1 MNDVVTGDVLKCS
14 IPGGKFALAV
24 ADPMYDYG
32 QDDAAL
38 AAVSEACRRAGG
50 WLAPNGTMLCY
61 GWPED
66 IACLFAG
73 LRGGGWWKS
82 ARILQWHY
90 TNKNSPGCRSWQ
102 RSHES
107 ILELGGGDGTLPN
120 LDAARVPYKDWGNVR
135 RRDGKGRPD
144 SPTKQ
149 RGYSKRSMRRY
160 HELGAL
166 PRDIIGIP
174 ALAGGAAQREGRCHP
189 FQKPIAICTLFVAAY
204 TSPGDA
210 VLDLYSGSGALS
222 LACKAMGRG
231 SLAVELNPVY
241 AETARER
248 LSGLDAEELL
258 RHAWHTVRR

>member
-1 MNDVVTGDVLKCS
+1 MNNVITDDVLKFDALDW
-14 IPGGKFALAV
+14 KFALAI

-32 QDDAAL
+32 RDEDAL
-38 AAVSEACRRAGG
+38 AAVAKACRLAGE
-50 WLAPNGTMLCY
+50 WLMPNGTMLCY

-66 IACLFAG
+66 VACLFAE

-107 ILELGGGDGTLPN
+107 ILELGGDGPIPN
-120 LDAARVPYKDWGNVR
+120 LDAARVPYKDWKNVV

-149 RGYSKRSMRRY
+149 RGYSKQSMRRY
-160 HELGAL
+160 HELGAM
-166 PRDIIGIP
+166 PRDVIDIP
-174 ALAGGAAQREGRCHP
+174 ALAGGAAHREGRCHP
-189 FQKPIAICTLFVAAY
+189 FQKPVALCTLFVMAY
-204 TSPGDA
+204 TNPGDA

-222 LACKAMGRG
+222 LACKAMGRR
-231 SLAVELNPVY
+231 SLAVEIDPEY
-241 AETARER
+241 AETARRR
-248 LSGLDAEELL
+248 LLELDAEELL
-258 RHAWHTVRR
+258 KHAWHTVCA